1 MNGILFCAL
10 LGLIFKGLGEIL
22 VIGYTREI
30 KSIYYVGKMCVGGW
44 VCFPGR
50 DGEYGMSKST
60 IEMRMGIECL
70 GDSDGN

>member
-1 MNGILFCAL
+1 
-10 LGLIFKGLGEIL
+10 
-22 VIGYTREI
+22 
-30 KSIYYVGKMCVGGW
+30 MCVGGW

-50 DGEYGMSKST
+50 DGEYGVSKST